1 MLRLRAANLVGA
13 LSQLS
18 PSQLAQVL
26 ENVHPDLAGLM
37 AYYRLEI
44 LIREIARRLKAIE
57 IGACLKLKE
66 VMGLLPSKA
75 KIDSSRKATWTRLY
89 RMRNGYFHEDRESND
104 NQNADLIGE
113 VLCLVGELPVFQ
125 SQ

>member
-1 MLRLRAANLVGA
+1 MLRLRAANPVGA

-18 PSQLAQVL
+18 PSHRAQVL

-44 LIREIARRLKAIE
+44 LLREIARRLKAIE
-57 IGACLKLKE
+57 IGACLELKE
-66 VMGLLPSKA
+66 VMGLLPGKA
-75 KIDSSRKATWTRLY
+75 KIDSLRKATWTRLY
-89 RMRNGYFHEDRESND
+89 RMRNGFFHKDRESND
-104 NQNADLIGE
+104 NQNADLIGQ
-113 VLCLVGELPVFQ
+113 VLCLVRELPVFQ